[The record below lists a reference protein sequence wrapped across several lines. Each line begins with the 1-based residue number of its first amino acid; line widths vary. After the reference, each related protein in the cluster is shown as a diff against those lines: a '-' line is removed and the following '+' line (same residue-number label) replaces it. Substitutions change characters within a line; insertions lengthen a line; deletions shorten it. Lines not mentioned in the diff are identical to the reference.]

1 MFILFINLITTNY
14 MPTEIISNLWI
25 GNLKE
30 IRSIDF
36 YKDKNIQFVINCTV
50 DSPFLKVMSNC
61 KRIRFRIN
69 DTSDID
75 DNYLFKLNTKIHS
88 YLSKTLGVL
97 IYCYSGYQCSPMVIS
112 SYLIQYSKINLD
124 NIIQSVQNKYT
135 NAFNQDNNFKIALEK
150 YYFFINNIK

>member
-1 MFILFINLITTNY
+1 

-25 GNLKE
+25 GNLKD
-30 IRSIDF
+30 IRSKDF
-36 YKDKNIQFVINCTV
+36 YKDKNIKFVMNCTV

-88 YLSKTLGVL
+88 YLSMNLGVL
-97 IYCYSGYQCSPMVIS
+97 IYCYSGCQCSPMVIS

-150 YYFFINNIK
+150 YYFFINNLK